1 MPPSTNL
8 RVVQWN
14 QVIRFWNVSSELPL
28 NNLTHETQWYFQE
41 GSVKIIIIKKIE
53 QKMFREFTYGKCA
66 QEHRDKCISP
76 KFSLHDNF

>member
-41 GSVKIIIIKKIE
+41 GSVKIIIKK
-53 QKMFREFTYGKCA
+53 K
-66 QEHRDKCISP
+66 
-76 KFSLHDNF
+76 